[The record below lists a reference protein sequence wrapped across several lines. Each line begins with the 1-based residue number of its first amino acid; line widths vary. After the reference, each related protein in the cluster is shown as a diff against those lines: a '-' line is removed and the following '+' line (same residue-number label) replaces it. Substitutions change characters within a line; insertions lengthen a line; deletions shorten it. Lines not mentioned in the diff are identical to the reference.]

1 MPRNTSPITV
11 RLNSNRGHSSRFG
24 YEVSS
29 PAKGSKGSPAQRR
42 HNSKSPYRPRRDD
55 GNALSLTRPPSLD
68 VQRNVSPFSKAEPAS
83 HISPYRPRV
92 EEHHLDKNEFVGS
105 RRKQKNR
112 TTSREENGAHPQPL
126 EAIRVTEKA
135 NYRRRSVTAPRLRVR
150 EKDQKNDSGH
160 RLHREERTSPPLS
173 NMIQKPKEAAPHI
186 KAPSIGELN
195 EMIAEAKLSTGQIG
209 DDSTIEST
217 DSILPGDIFFS
228 RQHIALAKQKDAVP
242 KTNGFEIHDSQSPKL
257 VSQRDAAAH
266 QRLRENDN
274 FDHNARGTSSSA
286 GLSQTINSSSGM
298 SGKSSNNFST
308 NSSKMNDT
316 SRSMTKF
323 TANRRKSQTDAWF
336 GCMRK
341 GPCRKSKSPKHRPI
355 DETSIIER
363 TFVVES
369 LRQFWA
375 DKHQPGSLN
384 EFTCHKQEAQLLKK
398 LVSHDV
404 CPHIL
409 FKGPSGS
416 GKRALTMALLHEIY
430 GDACW
435 NLSHDLRY
443 FQIQERRP
451 MQVVVPLT
459 SSPHHVELNVNL
471 EANAKYALMGLV
483 KEISSEFA
491 VIPEVSNV
499 NFKAKYKVIVLYE
512 VDKATENIQHLIKWI
527 MDCYGDPCKLILCCE
542 DDAEI
547 LESVKDRCNVI
558 KVDAPVTH
566 EIMEVLIQIARK
578 EDFDLPMSFASK
590 IATKLKQNLRKAIM
604 ALEACK
610 AHNYPFVDDQPVL
623 LGWEEVLVELA
634 AEILADPSP
643 SRLYFVRGKLQKLL
657 LDFLHPKLILEKLV
671 EQFPKRVE
679 ASSKREIYYWL
690 AYYNKRLPTGTS
702 ALLKLEEFVAKFMSI
717 YRKCLSNRHYV

>member
-1 MPRNTSPITV
+1 
-11 RLNSNRGHSSRFG
+11 
-24 YEVSS
+24 
-29 PAKGSKGSPAQRR
+29 
-42 HNSKSPYRPRRDD
+42 
-55 GNALSLTRPPSLD
+55 
-68 VQRNVSPFSKAEPAS
+68 
-83 HISPYRPRV
+83 
-92 EEHHLDKNEFVGS
+92 
-105 RRKQKNR
+105 
-112 TTSREENGAHPQPL
+112 
-126 EAIRVTEKA
+126 
-135 NYRRRSVTAPRLRVR
+135 
-150 EKDQKNDSGH
+150 
-160 RLHREERTSPPLS
+160 
-173 NMIQKPKEAAPHI
+173 MIQKPKEAAAHI

-195 EMIAEAKLSTGQIG
+195 EMIAKAKLSTGQIG

-228 RQHIALAKQKDAVP
+228 HQHIALAKQKDVLP

-257 VSQRDAAAH
+257 VFQRDAAAH
-266 QRLRENDN
+266 QRLRANDN

-286 GLSQTINSSSGM
+286 GLSQTINSSSGI
-298 SGKSSNNFST
+298 SGESSDKFST
-308 NSSKMNDT
+308 NSSKMSDT

-323 TANRRKSQTDAWF
+323 TANRRKSQTDAW
-336 GCMRK
+336 
-341 GPCRKSKSPKHRPI
+341 
-355 DETSIIER
+355 

-409 FKGPSGS
+409 FKGSSGS

-443 FQIQERRP
+443 FQIQFQRLPPKSSATAHFTYQQERRP

-483 KEISSEFA
+483 KKISSEFA

-499 NFKAKYKVIVLYE
+499 NFKAKYKVIVFYE

-527 MDCYGDPCKLILCCE
+527 MDCYGDACKLILCCE
-542 DDAEI
+542 DGAEI
-547 LESVKDRCNVI
+547 LESVKDRCKVI
-558 KVDAPVTH
+558 KVNAPVTY
-566 EIMEVLIQIARK
+566 EIMKVLIQIARK
-578 EDFDLPMSFASK
+578 EDFDLPMSFAAK

-604 ALEACK
+604 AMIS
-610 AHNYPFVDDQPVL
+610 N
-623 LGWEEVLVELA
+623 
-634 AEILADPSP
+634 
-643 SRLYFVRGKLQKLL
+643 QK
-657 LDFLHPKLILEKLV
+657 
-671 EQFPKRVE
+671 
-679 ASSKREIYYWL
+679 
-690 AYYNKRLPTGTS
+690 
-702 ALLKLEEFVAKFMSI
+702 
-717 YRKCLSNRHYV
+717 

>member
-1 MPRNTSPITV
+1 M

-55 GNALSLTRPPSLD
+55 SNALSLTRLPSLD
-68 VQRNVSPFSKAEPAS
+68 VRRNVSPFSKAEPAG
-83 HISPYRPRV
+83 HISPYRARV
-92 EEHHLDKNEFVGS
+92 EEHNLDKNEFVGS

-112 TTSREENGAHPQPL
+112 TPSREENGAHPQLL
-126 EAIRVTEKA
+126 EAIRVTEKV
-135 NYRRRSVTAPRLRVR
+135 NYRRRLVTAPRLRER
-150 EKDQKNDSGH
+150 RTKKLTGH
-160 RLHREERTSPPLS
+160 RLQRDERNSPPLS
-173 NMIQKPKEAAPHI
+173 NMIQKHKEVATHI
-186 KAPSIGELN
+186 KAPSIG
-195 EMIAEAKLSTGQIG
+195 
-209 DDSTIEST
+209 DDSIIEST
-217 DSILPGDIFFS
+217 DSNLPGDIFFS
-228 RQHIALAKQKDAVP
+228 RQHIALAKQKDVLP

-266 QRLRENDN
+266 QLLKANDN
-274 FDHNARGTSSSA
+274 FDHNARGISSNA

-298 SGKSSNNFST
+298 SGKSSDKFST
-308 NSSKMNDT
+308 NSSKMSDI

-341 GPCRKSKSPKHRPI
+341 GPCRTSKSAEHRPI

-369 LRQFWA
+369 LRQFGA

-384 EFTCHKQEAQLLKK
+384 EFTCHKQEAQ
-398 LVSHDV
+398 
-404 CPHIL
+404 IL
-409 FKGPSGS
+409 STWALWFWEET
-416 GKRALTMALLHEIY
+416 LTMALLHEIY

-443 FQIQERRP
+443 FQIQRLPPKSSATAHFTYQQERKR

-471 EANAKYALMGLV
+471 EANAKYALLGLV
-483 KEISSEFA
+483 KEITSEFA

-499 NFKAKYKVIVLYE
+499 NFKAKYKVMVLYE
-512 VDKATENIQHLIKWI
+512 VDKATENYQHLIKWI
-527 MDCYGDPCKLILCCE
+527 MDCYGDACKLILCCE

-547 LESVKDRCNVI
+547 LESVKDHCKVI

-578 EDFDLPMSFASK
+578 EDFDLPMSFAAK

-643 SRLYFVRGKLQKLL
+643 SSSLTYPARHSLSLA
-657 LDFLHPKLILEKLV
+657 LENRDYTL
-671 EQFPKRVE
+671 
-679 ASSKREIYYWL
+679 
-690 AYYNKRLPTGTS
+690 G
-702 ALLKLEEFVAKFMSI
+702 VA
-717 YRKCLSNRHYV
+717 